1 MGGIKGKCANKILFC
16 WVAMLIKSVSSSGTF
31 YNIGIPTFRLKNKL
45 VNILAFHEKLNS
57 AADVVIFRL
66 LNIIIPMTPK
76 HRTDFGLNHR
86 GVHDRCHQNMFIC
99 Q

>member
-1 MGGIKGKCANKILFC
+1 MAL
-16 WVAMLIKSVSSSGTF
+16 LIKSVPSSGTF
-31 YNIGIPTFRLKNKL
+31 YNMGIPTFRLKNKY

-86 GVHDRCHQNMFIC
+86 GIHDQCLRIC
-99 Q
+99 LFANKCYNISREFSFS

>member
-1 MGGIKGKCANKILFC
+1 
-16 WVAMLIKSVSSSGTF
+16 MLIKSVSSSGTF

-86 GVHDRCHQNMFIC
+86 GVHEVSSEYVYLPINVTTSAAEFSFS
-99 Q
+99 

>member
-1 MGGIKGKCANKILFC
+1 M
-16 WVAMLIKSVSSSGTF
+16 AMLIKSVSSPGTF
-31 YNIGIPTFRLKNKL
+31 YNMGIPTFRLKNKL

-76 HRTDFGLNHR
+76 HRICLFVLN
-86 GVHDRCHQNMFIC
+86 VTTSAAEFSFS
-99 Q
+99 